1 MSDAAGGQFCTF
13 FLDNHF
19 FGVEVNHVQEV
30 LRYQEMTPVPQAPDT
45 IRGLINLRGQI
56 VTAID
61 LRRRLAFE
69 PLPEEAK
76 PMNVVVGTDDGTV
89 SFLVD
94 RIGDVLTV
102 DEGQYE
108 APPET
113 LEGPVANMVT
123 GTYKLEDRLLLV
135 LDTLQATAV

>member
-1 MSDAAGGQFCTF
+1 MSNVGGQFCTF
-13 FLDNHF
+13 YLDNHF
-19 FGVEVNHVQEV
+19 FGVEVGHVQEV
-30 LRYQEMTPVPQAPDT
+30 LRFHEMTPVPQASDT

-61 LRRRLAFE
+61 LRRRLSFA
-69 PLPEEAK
+69 PLDEGSK

-102 DEGQYE
+102 DEEQYE

-113 LEGPVANMVT
+113 LAGPVASMVT
-123 GTYKLEDRLLLV
+123 GTYKLEDKLLLV
-135 LDTLQATAV
+135 LDTLQAAEV